1 MSMQD
6 PISDLLTRIRN
17 GQQIKS
23 NKVDIYSSKIKLA
36 IVNVLKEEG
45 YIKDYALTKDK
56 KPVLKIFLKYYR
68 GEPVIKRIL
77 RVSKP
82 SFRIYKNKKNLPKV
96 LGGLGI
102 AIISTSRGV
111 MTDYQARNYNL
122 NKHVQNSTE
131 KGLGGEVLCFVE

>member
-1 MSMQD
+1 MQD

-23 NKVDIYSSKIKLA
+23 SKVTINNSKIKLA
-36 IVNVLKEEG
+36 IVNVLKKEG
-45 YIKDYALTKDK
+45 YIKDYNLTKDK
-56 KPVLKIFLKYYR
+56 KPILEIFLKYYR
-68 GEPVIKRIL
+68 GEPVIKRIF

-102 AIISTSRGV
+102 AIISTSKGV
-111 MTDYQARNYNL
+111 MTDYQARNYTSNL
-122 NKHVQNSTE
+122 NEQNSTE

>member
-1 MSMQD
+1 MGQD

-17 GQQIKS
+17 GQRIK
-23 NKVDIYSSKIKLA
+23 NNVVTIYSSKIKIA
-36 IVNVLKEEG
+36 ILNVLKKEG
-45 YIKDYALTKDK
+45 YIKDYIVKKEK
-56 KPVLKIFLKYYR
+56 KPILEIFLKYHR
-68 GEPVIKRIL
+68 GEPVIKRML

-82 SFRIYKNKKNLPKV
+82 SFRIYKNKKDLPKV

>member
-17 GQQIKS
+17 GQRIK
-23 NKVDIYSSKIKLA
+23 NNVVTIYSSKIKIA
-36 IVNVLKEEG
+36 ILNVLKKEG
-45 YIKDYALTKDK
+45 YIKDYIVKKEK
-56 KPVLKIFLKYYR
+56 KPILEIFLKYYR

-82 SFRIYKNKKNLPKV
+82 SFRIYKNKKDLPKV

-111 MTDYQARNYNL
+111 MTDHQARNYAL
-122 NKHVQNSTE
+122 NSYIKNSTE

>member
-17 GQQIKS
+17 AQQIRS
-23 NKVDIYSSKIKLA
+23 NRVLISSSKLKTA

-45 YIKDYALTKDK
+45 YIKDYNIKENK
-56 KPVLKIFLKYYR
+56 KPMLEIFLKYYR
-68 GEPVIKRIL
+68 GEPVIKKISRI
-77 RVSKP
+77 SKP
-82 SFRIYKNKKNLPKV
+82 SFRIYKDKNNLPKV

-111 MTDYQARNYNL
+111 MTDYKARNYPL
-122 NKHVQNSTE
+122 NSYIKNSTE
-131 KGLGGEVLCFVE
+131 KGLGGEILCFVE

>member
-17 GQQIKS
+17 GQQNKS
-23 NKVDIYSSKIKLA
+23 ENVVINSSKIKVA
-36 IVNVLKEEG
+36 MVNVLKKEG
-45 YIKDYALTKDK
+45 YIEDYNIIEGK
-56 KPVLKIFLKYYR
+56 KPLLRISLKYYQ

-82 SFRIYKNKKNLPKV
+82 SFRIYKDKKNLPKV

-102 AIISTSRGV
+102 AIISTSRGI
-111 MTDYQARNYNL
+111 MTDYEARNYAL
-122 NKHVQNSTE
+122 SSYIKNSEE

>member
-17 GQQIKS
+17 GQQIR
-23 NKVDIYSSKIKLA
+23 NKKVSIFSSKIKIS
-36 IVNVLKEEG
+36 IVNVLKNEG
-45 YIKDYALTKDK
+45 YIKDYNVTQDK
-56 KPVLKIFLKYYR
+56 KPVLEIFLKYHR
-68 GEPVIKRIL
+68 GEPVIKRIF

-111 MTDYQARNYNL
+111 MTDYQARNYSL
-122 NKHVQNSTE
+122 KSYIENSTE

>member
-23 NKVDIYSSKIKLA
+23 NQISISSSKIKVA
-36 IVNVLKEEG
+36 ILNVLKKEG
-45 YIKDYALTKDK
+45 YIKDYIIKKEK
-56 KPVLKIFLKYYR
+56 KPILEIFLKYHR
-68 GEPVIKRIL
+68 GKPVIRRIL
-77 RVSKP
+77 RISKP
-82 SFRIYKNKKNLPKV
+82 SFRIYKNKKDLPRV

-102 AIISTSRGV
+102 AIISTSKGV
-111 MTDYQARNYNL
+111 MTDYQARNYDL
-122 NKHVQNSTE
+122 SSYVKNSTK

>member
-17 GQQIKS
+17 GQQIKN
-23 NKVDIYSSKIKLA
+23 NKVTIYSSKIKIA
-36 IVNVLKEEG
+36 IVNVLKKEG
-45 YIKDYALTKDK
+45 YIKDYIVKNDK
-56 KPVLKIFLKYYR
+56 KPVLEIFLKYHR
-68 GEPVIKRIL
+68 GEPVIKRIF

-82 SFRIYKNKKNLPKV
+82 SFRIYKNKSNLPKV

-111 MTDYQARNYNL
+111 MTDYQARNYTL
-122 NKHVQNSTE
+122 NSYMKNSTE

>member
-17 GQQIKS
+17 GQQIRNS
-23 NKVDIYSSKIKLA
+23 RITIFSSKLKVS
-36 IVNVLKEEG
+36 IVNVLKKEG
-45 YIKDYALTKDK
+45 YIKDFNIKEGK
-56 KPVLKIFLKYYR
+56 KPVLEIFLKYYK
-68 GEPVIKRIL
+68 GEPVIKRIS

-82 SFRIYKNKKNLPKV
+82 SFRIYRNKKNLPKV

-122 NKHVQNSTE
+122 DTYKKNSTE

>member
-17 GQQIKS
+17 GQQI
-23 NKVDIYSSKIKLA
+23 NTQKVTISSSKIKVA
-36 IVNVLKEEG
+36 IVNVLKKEG
-45 YIKDYALTKDK
+45 YIKNYIITKDK
-56 KPVLKIFLKYYR
+56 KPVLEIFLKYYR
-68 GEPVIKRIL
+68 GEPVIKRIF
-77 RVSKP
+77 RISKP
-82 SFRIYKNKKNLPKV
+82 SFRIYKNKTNLPKV

-111 MTDYQARNYNL
+111 MTDYEARNYSL
-122 NKHVQNSTE
+122 NSTE

>member
-17 GQQIKS
+17 GQQIK
-23 NKVDIYSSKIKLA
+23 NKKVDIYSSKIKIA
-36 IVNVLKEEG
+36 IVDVLKTEG
-45 YIKDYALTKDK
+45 YIRDYIVTKDQ
-56 KPVLKIFLKYYR
+56 KPVLKIFLKYYQ
-68 GEPVIKRIL
+68 GKPVIKRIF

-111 MTDYQARNYNL
+111 MTDYQARNYAL
-122 NKHVQNSTE
+122 SSYMKNSTE

>member
-17 GQQIKS
+17 GQQIRSK
-23 NKVDIYSSKIKLA
+23 KVTMYSSKIKLS
-36 IVNVLKEEG
+36 IVNVLKKEG
-45 YIKDYALTKDK
+45 YIKDYSLTKDK
-56 KPVLKIFLKYYR
+56 KPILEIFLKYYK
-68 GEPVIKRIL
+68 GEPVIKRIF

-102 AIISTSRGV
+102 AIISTSKGV
-111 MTDYQARNYNL
+111 MTDYQARNYAL
-122 NKHVQNSTE
+122 NSHEENSTK

>member
-17 GQQIKS
+17 GQQIK
-23 NKVDIYSSKIKLA
+23 NKKVSISCSKIKVA
-36 IVNVLKEEG
+36 IVSVLKEEG
-45 YIKDYALTKDK
+45 YITNYNVVEEK
-56 KPVLKIFLKYYR
+56 KPVLEIFLKYYR
-68 GEPVIKRIL
+68 GEPVIKRIF

-82 SFRIYKNKKNLPKV
+82 SFRIYKKKTNLPKV

-111 MTDYQARNYNL
+111 MTDYQARNYTL
-122 NKHVQNSTE
+122 NSYMKNSTE

>member
-17 GQQIKS
+17 AQQIRS
-23 NKVDIYSSKIKLA
+23 NRVLISSSKLKIA

-45 YIKDYALTKDK
+45 YIKDYNVIEDTK
-56 KPVLKIFLKYYR
+56 PTLEIFLKYYR
-68 GEPVIKRIL
+68 GEPVIKKIS

-82 SFRIYKNKKNLPKV
+82 SFRVYKDKNNLPKV

-111 MTDYQARNYNL
+111 MTDYKARNYPINSYI
-122 NKHVQNSTE
+122 KDSTE

>member
-17 GQQIKS
+17 GQQIRN
-23 NKVDIYSSKIKLA
+23 NKITISSSKVKIA

-45 YIKDYALTKDK
+45 YIKNYNVIEDK
-56 KPVLKIFLKYYR
+56 KPVLEIFLKYYQ
-68 GEPVIKRIL
+68 GEPVIKRIF

-82 SFRIYKNKKNLPKV
+82 SFRIYKNKNNLPKV

-111 MTDYQARNYNL
+111 MTDYQARNYAL
-122 NKHVQNSTE
+122 NSYIKNSTE

>member
-17 GQQIKS
+17 GQQIR
-23 NKVDIYSSKIKLA
+23 NRKVTISSSKIKIA

-45 YIKDYALTKDK
+45 YISNYIVKNEK
-56 KPVLKIFLKYYR
+56 KPVLEIFLKYYR

-82 SFRIYKNKKNLPKV
+82 SFRIYKDKKNLPKV

-111 MTDYQARNYNL
+111 MTDYQARNYAL
-122 NKHVQNSTE
+122 SSYIENSTE

>member
-17 GQQIKS
+17 GQQIK
-23 NKVDIYSSKIKLA
+23 NGKVTIYSSKVKIA

-45 YIKDYALTKDK
+45 YIKNYNVIEDK
-56 KPVLKIFLKYYR
+56 KPVLEIFLKYYQ
-68 GEPVIKRIL
+68 GEPVIKRIF

-82 SFRIYKNKKNLPKV
+82 SFRIYKNKTNLPKV

-111 MTDYQARNYNL
+111 MTDYQARNYAL
-122 NKHVQNSTE
+122 SSYIKNSTE
-131 KGLGGEVLCFVE
+131 KGLGGEVICFVE

>member
-23 NKVDIYSSKIKLA
+23 SVVKISSSKIKIA
-36 IVNVLKEEG
+36 IVDVLKTEG
-45 YIKDYALTKDK
+45 YIKNYNITGDK
-56 KPVLKIFLKYYR
+56 KPVLEIFLKYYK
-68 GEPVIKRIL
+68 GLPVIKRIF

-82 SFRIYKNKKNLPKV
+82 SFRIYKNKKDLPRV

-102 AIISTSRGV
+102 AVISTSRGV

-122 NKHVQNSTE
+122 SSYKANSTE

>member
-17 GQQIKS
+17 GQQIRN
-23 NKVDIYSSKIKLA
+23 NKITISSSKVKIA

-45 YIKDYALTKDK
+45 YIKNYNVIEDK
-56 KPVLKIFLKYYR
+56 KPVLEIFLKYYQ
-68 GEPVIKRIL
+68 GEPVIKRIF

-82 SFRIYKNKKNLPKV
+82 SFRIYKNKTNLPKV

-111 MTDYQARNYNL
+111 MTDYQARNYAL
-122 NKHVQNSTE
+122 SSYIKNSTE
-131 KGLGGEVLCFVE
+131 KGLGGEILCFVE

>member
-17 GQQIKS
+17 GQQIK
-23 NKVDIYSSKIKLA
+23 NKKVDIYSSKIKIA
-36 IVNVLKEEG
+36 IVNVLKTEG
-45 YIKDYALTKDK
+45 YIRDYIVTKDQ
-56 KPVLKIFLKYYR
+56 KPVLKIFLKYYQ
-68 GEPVIKRIL
+68 GKPVIKRIF

-102 AIISTSRGV
+102 AIISTSKGV
-111 MTDYQARNYNL
+111 MTDYQARNYSL
-122 NKHVQNSTE
+122 NSHEENSTK

>member
-17 GQQIKS
+17 GQQIRN
-23 NKVDIYSSKIKLA
+23 NKVTISSSKVKIA

-45 YIKDYALTKDK
+45 YIKNYNVTEDK
-56 KPVLKIFLKYYR
+56 KPVLEIFLKYYQ
-68 GEPVIKRIL
+68 GEPVIKRIF

-82 SFRIYKNKKNLPKV
+82 SFRIYKNKTNLPKV

-111 MTDYQARNYNL
+111 MTDYQARNYAL
-122 NKHVQNSTE
+122 SSYIKNSTE

>member
-17 GQQIKS
+17 GQQIKN
-23 NKVDIYSSKIKLA
+23 NKVSISCSKIKIA
-36 IVNVLKEEG
+36 IVNVLKKEG
-45 YIKDYALTKDK
+45 YIKDYNIIKSK
-56 KPVLKIFLKYYR
+56 KPLLEIFLKYYR
-68 GEPVIKRIL
+68 GEPVIKRIF
-77 RVSKP
+77 RISKP

-111 MTDYQARNYNL
+111 MTDYQARNYAL
-122 NKHVQNSTE
+122 NSYIKNSTE

>member
-17 GQQIKS
+17 GQQIK
-23 NKVDIYSSKIKLA
+23 NTKVSISSSKIKIA

-45 YIKDYALTKDK
+45 YIKNYNVIEDK
-56 KPVLKIFLKYYR
+56 KPILEIFLKYYR
-68 GEPVIKRIL
+68 GEPVIKRIF
-77 RVSKP
+77 RISKP
-82 SFRIYKNKKNLPKV
+82 SFRIYKKKTNLPKV

-111 MTDYQARNYNL
+111 MTDYQARNYAL
-122 NKHVQNSTE
+122 NSYIKNSTE